1 MASIIF
7 LKEKYNR
14 DIKGRALVDGRKH
27 QEIIN
32 KEKDYSTTVAT
43 ESVFLTAAVNSHEGP
58 FVVAFDIPGVYG
70 HT

>member
-1 MASIIF
+1 MIF

-14 DIKGRALVDGRKH
+14 DIKGRALVDVRNHK
-27 QEIIN
+27 ETIN
-32 KEKDYSTTVAT
+32 KEQIYSTTVAT

-58 FVVAFDIPGVYG
+58 FVVAFDIPGVYV

>member
-1 MASIIF
+1 MIF
-7 LKEKYNR
+7 IKESYNG
-14 DIKGRALVDGRKH
+14 DIKGRALVYGRKH